1 MYQQIKSYLSKDI
14 YPFHMP
20 GHKRNTRFFPPN
32 LQPLDLTEIPGM
44 DNLAAPT
51 GIIETLQ
58 QDMAAFYGADHSFL
72 LVNGSSAGIIAAVCA
87 TCTDGSPLAAPRNAH
102 TSVYNAM
109 VMSGAVP
116 HYIMPCLTP
125 DGLTGGLSPAA
136 LDNIPQGAAVLVV
149 SPTYE
154 GFVSDIAAIAACV
167 HDKGGVLIVDEA
179 HGAHFP
185 FSPAFPASALSQG
198 ADVVVQSLHKT
209 LPAPSQ
215 CAVLHVKGHRVDVK
229 KLKFFI
235 NTVQTSSPSY
245 ILMSVCDYML
255 RMLWREPAHFETY
268 LQKLENLRGSL
279 PGERSGA
286 ALRLSGFERVG
297 AHGIY
302 DIDPGKLLFTA
313 HSNIDAE
320 TIANIMAADHKVQ
333 MEMAA
338 GRHILAM
345 TGVADTNEGFE
356 RLAAA
361 IDALNGALSSL
372 QGGAEAIQGL
382 KKPAPPFFLP
392 EMVIPPRQAVNL
404 PSKTIPWEAAAG
416 QVSAQL
422 IAQYPPGIAL
432 VAPGE
437 RIPPGLPQMATHVC
451 VLK

>member
-1 MYQQIKSYLSKDI
+1 M
-14 YPFHMP
+14 
-20 GHKRNTRFFPPN
+20 
-32 LQPLDLTEIPGM
+32 
-44 DNLAAPT
+44 
-51 GIIETLQ
+51 
-58 QDMAAFYGADHSFL
+58 
-72 LVNGSSAGIIAAVCA
+72 
-87 TCTDGSPLAAPRNAH
+87 
-102 TSVYNAM
+102 
-109 VMSGAVP
+109 
-116 HYIMPCLTP
+116 
-125 DGLTGGLSPAA
+125 
-136 LDNIPQGAAVLVV
+136 
-149 SPTYE
+149 
-154 GFVSDIAAIAACV
+154 
-167 HDKGGVLIVDEA
+167 DEA

-185 FSPAFPASALSQG
+185 FSSAFPASALSQG

-255 RMLWREPAHFETY
+255 RMLWSEPAHFETY
-268 LQKLENLRGSL
+268 LQRLENLRGGL

-320 TIANIMAADHKVQ
+320 TIANMMAADHKMQ

-345 TGVADTNEGFE
+345 TSVADTDEGFE
-356 RLAAA
+356 RLVAA
-361 IDALNGALSSL
+361 IDALNATLPPPRHC
-372 QGGAEAIQGL
+372 GL
-382 KKPAPPFFLP
+382 DPQSPSFFLP

-404 PSKTIPWEAAAG
+404 PSKIIPWEKAAG

-437 RIPPGLPQMATHVC
+437 RIPKGLPQIYSHVC
-451 VLK
+451 VLT